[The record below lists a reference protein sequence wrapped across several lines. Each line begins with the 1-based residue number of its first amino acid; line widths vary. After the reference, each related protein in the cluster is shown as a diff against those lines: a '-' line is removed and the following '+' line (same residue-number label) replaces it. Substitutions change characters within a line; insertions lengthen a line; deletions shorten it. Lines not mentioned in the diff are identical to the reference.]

1 MQSKKCSTG
10 LTAALTVLTV
20 TLLMLAPRAVAQ
32 EKVLYDFNLN
42 KYGATPQGGLITD
55 TAGNLYGT
63 ASEGGPSNYTGTV
76 FEFSPKAD
84 GGWKYTVLH
93 SFSDANSVKGGAEP
107 YAGLISD
114 ATGNLY
120 GTTHIGG
127 KYGYGTLF
135 ELVKPTTGTTWKF
148 ELLHSFDDNGTDG
161 VNPAFASLVLDAAG
175 NLYGTTPSGGANSA
189 GIVFELVK
197 PTAGTTW
204 KEKILH
210 TFDNPVDGTDG
221 ATPSAGLAFDSKGNL
236 YGTTTYGDTNGLY
249 NAGTVFELSPTLSG
263 GWNYVGVLHNFSN
276 DTGDGSEPGYGSLL
290 YDASTGVFYGTTIG
304 GGANNLG
311 TVFALSPNESG
322 GWNESVL
329 YSFGSY
335 STDGVFPYSGLT
347 LDTLGNLYGTT
358 SQGGAG
364 GGTGIGPGTVF
375 ELSPNGSEGWSETL
389 LHSFTNNGTDGFE
402 PYAGVVLDAFTG
414 NLYGTTP
421 GGGTYAYGTVYEVT
435 P

>member
-1 MQSKKCSTG
+1 MQCKKCSIG
-10 LTAALTVLTV
+10 LTVAILTV
-20 TLLMLAPRAVAQ
+20 TLLVAGVRAVAQ
-32 EKVLYDFNLN
+32 EQVLYDFNLN
-42 KYGATPQGGLITD
+42 KYGATPYGALITD
-55 TAGNLYGT
+55 GAGNLYGT
-63 ASEGGPSNYTGTV
+63 ASEGGPSNHTGTV

-84 GGWKYTVLH
+84 GGWKHTVLH
-93 SFSDANSVKGGAEP
+93 SFSDANSVKSGAEP

-114 ATGNLY
+114 ASGDLY

-127 KYGYGTLF
+127 KYGYGTVF
-135 ELVKPTTGTTWKF
+135 ELVKPTTGTTWKW
-148 ELLHSFDDNGTDG
+148 ELLHSFNDNGRDG
-161 VNPAFASLVLDAAG
+161 FEPAFACLVLDSVG
-175 NLYGTTPSGGANSA
+175 NVYGTTPSGGANGA

-197 PTAGTTW
+197 PTTGEPW
-204 KEKILH
+204 VEKILH
-210 TFDNPVDGTDG
+210 SFEGNPKDG
-221 ATPSAGLAFDSKGNL
+221 ANPSAGLAFDGNGNL
-236 YGTTTYGDTNGLY
+236 YGTTTHGDSNGLY
-249 NAGTVFELSPTLSG
+249 NAGTVFELSHTLSG

-276 DTGDGSEPGYGSLL
+276 DTGDGSEPGYGSLV
-290 YDASTGVFYGTTIG
+290 YDALNEVFYGTTTS
-304 GGANNLG
+304 GGANSLG
-311 TVFALSPNESG
+311 TVFELSSNGSE

-329 YSFGSY
+329 YSFGSP

-358 SQGGAG
+358 SQGGTG

-375 ELSPNGSEGWSETL
+375 ELSPNGSEAWSETL

-421 GGGTYAYGTVYEVT
+421 GGGTYTYGTVYEVT